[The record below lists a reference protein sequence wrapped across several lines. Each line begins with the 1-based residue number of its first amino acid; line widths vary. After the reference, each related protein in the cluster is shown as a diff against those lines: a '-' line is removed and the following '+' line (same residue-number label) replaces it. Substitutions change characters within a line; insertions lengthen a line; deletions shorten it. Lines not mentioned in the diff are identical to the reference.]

1 MRTLIA
7 LSAIVLAFPCFAQE
21 ALNTESATQ
30 PAPNTIYVKPQ
41 FRFWRFGVGAAPPPG
56 TPTNTPGVGTQG
68 VSRAEPSVT
77 VQMGLVKDLSFS
89 LKVPMVIEERTF
101 PAPPPDRD
109 LSFALGRVD
118 AQFKLRVY
126 RSDTSS
132 LDTIRAVVYAGAL
145 MPSGD
150 DNVAPQTVDPYAG
163 FSAMIIRG
171 RFGLTQSLRYTIT
184 TSGGSWEYK
193 NLGGDGPADALKY
206 DTALMFRL
214 APSEFNAENSGE
226 AWYASLEVNGL
237 YETNGDN
244 EILLSPGLLYEA
256 QRFAAEFSIGLPVVQ
271 DVRHRPPLEFQF
283 SAGLRFVF

>member
-1 MRTLIA
+1 MRTLVA
-7 LSAIVLAFPCFAQE
+7 TSLLLCAIPCMAQE

-30 PAPNTIYVKPQ
+30 PAPGTVYVKPQ
-41 FRFWRFGVGAAPPPG
+41 FRFWRFGVGANPTPSTPP
-56 TPTNTPGVGTQG
+56 NTPGVGTQG

-77 VQMGLVKDLSFS
+77 AQMGLVKDLSFS

-101 PAPPPDRD
+101 PAQRD
-109 LSFALGRVD
+109 LSFALGRLD
-118 AQFKLRVY
+118 AQLKYRIY

-132 LDTIRAVVYAGAL
+132 LDTIRAVIYAGAL
-145 MPSGD
+145 MPGGD
-150 DNVAPQTVDPYAG
+150 DNVTPQTVDPYAG
-163 FSAMIIRG
+163 VSAMIIRG
-171 RFGLTQSLRYTIT
+171 RFGLTQSIRYTIT

-206 DTALMFRL
+206 DTAVMYRL
-214 APSEFNAENSGE
+214 SPSEFTAENSGN

>member
-1 MRTLIA
+1 MRTLSACIA
-7 LSAIVLAFPCFAQE
+7 LALAVPCFAQE

-30 PAPNTIYVKPQ
+30 PAPNTVYVKPQ
-41 FRFWRFGVGAAPPPG
+41 FRYWRFGVGANP
-56 TPTNTPGVGTQG
+56 TPSTSPNAPGVGTQG
-68 VSRAEPSVT
+68 VSRAEPSMA
-77 VQMGLVKDLSFS
+77 VQMGLVKDVSFS
-89 LKVPMVIEERTF
+89 LKVPMIIEDRTF
-101 PAPPPDRD
+101 PADRD

-132 LDTIRAVVYAGAL
+132 LDTIRAVIYAGAL

-163 FSAMIIRG
+163 FSAMIIRDRIG
-171 RFGLTQSLRYTIT
+171 ITQSIRYTIT

-206 DTALMFRL
+206 DTALMYRL
-214 APSEFNAENSGE
+214 APSAFTAENSGE

-256 QRFAAEFSIGLPVVQ
+256 QRFAAEFSVGLPVVQ

>member
-1 MRTLIA
+1 VRTLIA
-7 LSAIVLAFPCFAQE
+7 LAALVLSLPCLAQE

-30 PAPNTIYVKPQ
+30 PAPNTVYVKPQ
-41 FRFWRFGVGAAPPPG
+41 FRFWRFGVGPVPSSPSAPG
-56 TPTNTPGVGTQG
+56 AGTQG
-68 VSRAEPSVT
+68 VSRAEPSMT

-89 LKVPMVIEERTF
+89 LKVPMIIEERTF
-101 PAPPPDRD
+101 PVDRE

-118 AQFKLRVY
+118 AQFKLRVF

-132 LDTIRAVVYAGAL
+132 LDTVRAVVYAGAL

-171 RFGLTQSLRYTIT
+171 RLGVTQSIRYTIT
-184 TSGGSWEYK
+184 TSGGGWEYK

-206 DTALMFRL
+206 DTALMYRL
-214 APSEFNAENSGE
+214 SPSEFTAQNSGE
-226 AWYASLEVNGL
+226 AWYVSLEVNGL

-256 QRFAAEFSIGLPVVQ
+256 QRFAAEFSVGLPVVQ
-271 DVRHRPPLEFQF
+271 DVRHRSPLEFQF